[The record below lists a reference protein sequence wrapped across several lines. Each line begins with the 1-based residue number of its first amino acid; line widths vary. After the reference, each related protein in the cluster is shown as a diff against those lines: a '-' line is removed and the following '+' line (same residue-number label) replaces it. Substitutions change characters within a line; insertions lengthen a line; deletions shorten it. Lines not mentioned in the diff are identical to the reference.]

1 MVPEVL
7 WRQLACRNYLG
18 KDEVDYRLSARKAT
32 IHAVLQ
38 DKHACV
44 TCDTDDLANK
54 ISYLRLPGYKVLA
67 QVERKEEE
75 EEENRTD
82 KRNESS
88 RYVYSSRFCDC
99 KCLCLLGPCSSNI
112 VRIVYKN
119 ILINTPKGPSL
130 SFTLTFKLASMNSPA
145 TGVKLRWASGKH
157 ISKTQSVSF
166 YPVTDEKKYYKLTFH
181 KRHRQLIL
189 GDYLNHVLK
198 EGNEIKVRNRQRKLY
213 TNSGSYWRHVV
224 FQHPASFE
232 TLAMEAERK
241 QEIVDDLVIFSK
253 AEDFYARIG
262 RAWKRGYLLFG
273 PPGTGKSTMIAA
285 MANLLNYDI
294 YDLERL
300 L

>member
-88 RYVYSSRFCDC
+88 RYVYSSSEAYSAIENY
-99 KCLCLLGPCSSNI
+99 LGSRSSTQAKRLKAD
-112 VRIVYKN
+112 VVKN
-119 ILINTPKGPSL
+119 SQSVVL
-130 SFTLTFKLASMNSPA
+130 SMDDYEEVGDEFQ
-145 TGVKLRWASGKH
+145 GVKLRWASGKH